1 MRYQT
6 ISFNVSEDILK
17 HGLRGVYLAIGGLSN
32 RNSDPNFD
40 EFKKEITKEVLANYS
55 PKNIQRDK
63 VLQGFRD
70 LHTSFGFSNR
80 TFVASPENLLEN
92 ISRTGQLPVVNLLV
106 DIYNTVS
113 IKTRLA
119 LGAHDLSK
127 VSGNIHL
134 RITEGKEGYWPLGA
148 PEKKDV
154 RPGAYAY
161 IDDDNDVICML
172 EVRQV
177 EKTKVS
183 VNTEECFYIIQG
195 NASTDNK
202 YLQLAAEE
210 LISLTKKFCGGE
222 ERYLYAPW
230 L

>member
-1 MRYQT
+1 M
-6 ISFNVSEDILK
+6 
-17 HGLRGVYLAIGGLSN
+17 GGLSN
-32 RNSDPNFD
+32 RNSDSNFD
-40 EFKKEITKEVLANYS
+40 ELKKEMTKEVLADFS
-55 PKNIQRDK
+55 SEKIRQDK

-80 TFVASPENLLEN
+80 TFIASPENLLEN
-92 ISRTGQLPVVNLLV
+92 SSRTGQLPAVNLLV

-119 LGAHDLSK
+119 LGAHDLSRI
-127 VSGNIHL
+127 SGNIHL
-134 RITEGKEGYWPLGA
+134 RITDGTEGYWPLGA
-148 PEKKDV
+148 QEKKDV

-161 IDDDNDVICML
+161 IDDNNDVICML

-183 VNTEECFYIIQG
+183 VETKECFYIIQG
-195 NASTDNK
+195 NALTDDK
-202 YLQLAAEE
+202 YLQLATEE